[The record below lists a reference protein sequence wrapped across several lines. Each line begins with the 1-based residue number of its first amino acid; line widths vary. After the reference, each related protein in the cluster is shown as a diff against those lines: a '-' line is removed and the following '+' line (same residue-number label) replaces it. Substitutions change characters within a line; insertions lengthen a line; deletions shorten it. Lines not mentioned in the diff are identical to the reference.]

1 MCVVLY
7 VLYFGFFLMSYQKPY
22 KQRDHKSAQKI
33 QTESKNKRFATS
45 APRINNLRPS
55 STIYEVDTKYLS
67 IGSKVSFRWTL
78 KNKRWNALWQNQH
91 QSILVY
97 GKCLRPK
104 WSRTQYLFKIPSLA
118 DYTKKK
124 NNINLNLFHTV
135 QSEVWPMSI
144 LIPAH

>member
-78 KNKRWNALWQNQH
+78 KNKH

-124 NNINLNLFHTV
+124 KI
-135 QSEVWPMSI
+135 I
-144 LIPAH
+144 